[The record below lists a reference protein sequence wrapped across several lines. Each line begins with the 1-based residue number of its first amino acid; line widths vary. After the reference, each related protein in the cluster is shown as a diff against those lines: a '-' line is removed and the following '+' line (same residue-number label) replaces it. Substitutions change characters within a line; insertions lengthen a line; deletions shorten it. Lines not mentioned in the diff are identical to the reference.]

1 MKKSILVLLLL
12 SACAGGDDRLEPPD
26 EDEEGSASPEPMHAD
41 LFDPEHVPYEGTQ
54 RFDMSPKPSPEPEE
68 DSEFG
73 EARQAF
79 TAAEYHGHG
88 QDGFPCYVQQNGPAC
103 VFPSRKDFRVKVGS
117 ADCFADP
124 MSIFDPYSSGVQIQ
138 DKGIQAW
145 GIPTTPNL

>member
-1 MKKSILVLLLL
+1 
-12 SACAGGDDRLEPPD
+12 
-26 EDEEGSASPEPMHAD
+26 
-41 LFDPEHVPYEGTQ
+41 
-54 RFDMSPKPSPEPEE
+54 MSPKPSPEPEE

-138 DKGIQAW
+138 DTGIQAW